1 MKFFLFF
8 NEHICCYLSL
18 EPSHRDG
25 SNEGSQSMI
34 CVQKWKIIPMVSL
47 LPILTILYSALGHT
61 IYTQMR
67 SWSSMIMMFAE
78 RNTISPD
85 KGTCPK

>member
-1 MKFFLFF
+1 
-8 NEHICCYLSL
+8 
-18 EPSHRDG
+18 
-25 SNEGSQSMI
+25 MI

-67 SWSSMIMMFAE
+67 SGSSMIMMFAE

-85 KGTCPK
+85 KGTWPK